1 MKPTTS
7 NTFSVATAILL
18 LLSTVLIM
26 VQRSEEG
33 LLLLGA
39 GILCAAFAAITHHQ

>member
-18 LLSTVLIM
+18 LLSIVLIM

-33 LLLLGA
+33 LVMLGA
-39 GILCAAFAAITHHQ
+39 GILCSAFAAITHHQ

>member
-18 LLSTVLIM
+18 LLSIVLIM

-33 LLLLGA
+33 LVMLGA
-39 GILCAAFAAITHHQ
+39 GILCSAFAAITNHQ